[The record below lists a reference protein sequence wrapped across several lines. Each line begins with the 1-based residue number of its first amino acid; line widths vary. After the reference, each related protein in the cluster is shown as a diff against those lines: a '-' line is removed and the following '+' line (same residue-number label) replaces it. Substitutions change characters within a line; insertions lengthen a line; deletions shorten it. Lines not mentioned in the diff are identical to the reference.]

1 MNNNKKYKKW
11 SLGLVAP
18 ALVLAPI
25 AVVASCSS
33 SSEDTKIDLTKL
45 VYTIALKDNNSQEIQ
60 LSDQNT
66 NSVDTIT
73 NEKLIDLVLA
83 NKTNI
88 LDITGTDATKI
99 NDDVLKKEILSVNG
113 EANKDKTT
121 GKITFTLNVAKP
133 KNGAGEALTK
143 EITFTGFKVETDST
157 TPTEAYTIGFNA
169 KDTDSKYALTTVAEK
184 TTEDYPDIQTIK
196 PLLIQEK
203 SVIFKAT
210 KGELPSDNAWWE
222 SNLVIT
228 NPKADAAKG
237 EITVTI
243 QLNKSDS
250 SDESANI
257 KEENVVLKG
266 FKLKPA
272 APAKDKFK
280 IKFKGDASEFTLP
293 GVDQKPV
300 TDFST
305 PEKIKELIISNKAV
319 IFDAEEGKLPTDK
332 GWWTQKL
339 QITNNQADAAKGQI
353 TVNISLADFDTT
365 DSADQSNTTLTKNNV
380 VLKGFKATP

>member
-83 NKTNI
+83 NKANI

-113 EANKDKTT
+113 EVNKDKTT

-133 KNGAGEALTK
+133 KNGAGA
-143 EITFTGFKVETDST
+143 VS
-157 TPTEAYTIGFNA
+157 YTH
-169 KDTDSKYALTTVAEK
+169 L
-184 TTEDYPDIQTIK
+184 
-196 PLLIQEK
+196 
-203 SVIFKAT
+203 
-210 KGELPSDNAWWE
+210 
-222 SNLVIT
+222 
-228 NPKADAAKG
+228 
-237 EITVTI
+237 
-243 QLNKSDS
+243 
-250 SDESANI
+250 
-257 KEENVVLKG
+257 
-266 FKLKPA
+266 
-272 APAKDKFK
+272 
-280 IKFKGDASEFTLP
+280 TLP
-293 GVDQKPV
+293 
-300 TDFST
+300 TII
-305 PEKIKELIISNKAV
+305 PECRSRWS
-319 IFDAEEGKLPTDK
+319 PYH
-332 GWWTQKL
+332 
-339 QITNNQADAAKGQI
+339 
-353 TVNISLADFDTT
+353 
-365 DSADQSNTTLTKNNV
+365 
-380 VLKGFKATP
+380 